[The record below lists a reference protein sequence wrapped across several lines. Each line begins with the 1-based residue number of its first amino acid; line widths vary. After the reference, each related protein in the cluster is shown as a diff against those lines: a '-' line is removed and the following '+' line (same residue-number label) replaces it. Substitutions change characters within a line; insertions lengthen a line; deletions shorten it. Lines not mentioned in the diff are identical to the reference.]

1 MNGRIH
7 GELKSPERSAADEL
21 RHRVHLLDGA
31 SRFSLILWK
40 LPQGVAFDDVDLR
53 IWPQEY
59 VQAAG
64 GRDRFTVEE
73 RTLQDGVAVQVAV
86 GREEHSAEGDPTE
99 VVVWNGCDTV
109 VHEHEVWT
117 ATEVADLFVAYYLHG
132 RLPAGL
138 TRRVVAV

>member
-1 MNGRIH
+1 
-7 GELKSPERSAADEL
+7 
-21 RHRVHLLDGA
+21 
-31 SRFSLILWK
+31 
-40 LPQGVAFDDVDLR
+40 
-53 IWPQEY
+53 
-59 VQAAG
+59 
-64 GRDRFTVEE
+64 
-73 RTLQDGVAVQVAV
+73 
-86 GREEHSAEGDPTE
+86 